1 MLWFQEIAVAE
12 IVEADADVE
21 AVGVGSAVE
30 AEREAASTKTKSSSS
45 LTSIERM
52 KYEIVESRRRR

>member
-21 AVGVGSAVE
+21 AVGVGSAAE

-45 LTSIERM
+45 LTSIERT